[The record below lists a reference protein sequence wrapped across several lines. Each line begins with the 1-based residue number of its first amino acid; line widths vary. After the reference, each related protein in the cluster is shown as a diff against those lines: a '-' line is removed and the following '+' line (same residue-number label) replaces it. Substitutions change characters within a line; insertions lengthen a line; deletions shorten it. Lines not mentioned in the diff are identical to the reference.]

1 MYSISVPNFTN
12 RVFICVCYF
21 GPRVFRTS
29 HTCMYQLLLSS
40 PSSIIALFFAIIVC
54 LLLRQA
60 CLKNELIT
68 WMYCWLVF
76 CCHFFQ
82 FFTLATACLF
92 AFVTPAG
99 VFLERAIYAFIRFQL
114 FQPRSYVYVY
124 YFGMRVFRTNH
135 TFIYPFPT
143 QFSHRVARLYAL
155 TVSARVLERAIHA
168 FFRSVPNFSNCDFI
182 QLRLLFRL
190 AC

>member
-1 MYSISVPNFTN
+1 
-12 RVFICVCYF
+12 
-21 GPRVFRTS
+21 
-29 HTCMYQLLLSS
+29 
-40 PSSIIALFFAIIVC
+40 
-54 LLLRQA
+54 
-60 CLKNELIT
+60 
-68 WMYCWLVF
+68 MYCWLVF

-155 TVSARVLERAIHA
+155 TVSARVFLERAIHA
-168 FFRSVPNFSNCDFI
+168 FSLSSQSTFPTAISSRVMFLERAIHAFSVPLTTFPTAFYI
-182 QLRLLFRL
+182 RLLFRL